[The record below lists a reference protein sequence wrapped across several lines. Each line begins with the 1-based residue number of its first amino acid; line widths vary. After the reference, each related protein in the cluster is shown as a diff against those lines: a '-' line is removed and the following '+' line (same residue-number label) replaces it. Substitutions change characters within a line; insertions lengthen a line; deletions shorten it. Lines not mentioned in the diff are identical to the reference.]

1 MLVRGIRGATT
12 VTENNAD
19 EIVLKTREMIE
30 QMIHKNGLLPEQ
42 VAQVIITV
50 THDID
55 AAFPAR
61 ALRMIDG
68 WSYVPVMCALEI
80 PVPNSLPKCIR
91 VMMTVNTNVTQEK
104 IEHIYLHGAQV
115 LRPDLQK
122 NS

>member
-1 MLVRGIRGATT
+1 MVRGIRGATT

>member
-1 MLVRGIRGATT
+1 MVRGIRGATT

-50 THDID
+50 TNDID

>member
-1 MLVRGIRGATT
+1 MVRGIRGATT
-12 VTENNAD
+12 VTENKVD
-19 EIVLKTREMIE
+19 EIVLKTKEMFE
-30 QMIHKNGLLPEQ
+30 QMIHKNSLLPEQ

-104 IEHIYLHGAQV
+104 IEHVYLHGAQV